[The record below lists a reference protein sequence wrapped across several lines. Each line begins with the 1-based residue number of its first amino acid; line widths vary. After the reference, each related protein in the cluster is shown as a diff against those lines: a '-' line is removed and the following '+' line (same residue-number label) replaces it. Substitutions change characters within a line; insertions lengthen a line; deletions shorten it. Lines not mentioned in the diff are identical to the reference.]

1 MIERRH
7 WQTRP
12 WRNRGQAIA
21 PRMAAPIQHSA
32 GSRLQA
38 LPYLWF
44 LAGPDGGTA
53 LQSWTTDPQTVF
65 IPCFRSEEEAETMAH
80 RAGVEPAQV
89 LGFAITE
96 LPDLLADLS
105 HRVLLVT
112 DVGDNGQVYGHYFPA
127 PAEVGTRGATRAA

>member
-12 WRNRGQAIA
+12 WRNRRQAIA
-21 PRMAAPIQHSA
+21 PRRTAPLQDGS

-44 LAGPDGGTA
+44 LAGPDSGTA

-65 IPCFRSEEEAETMAH
+65 IPCFRSEDEAETMAR

-112 DVGDNGQVYGHYFPA
+112 DVSDSGQVYGHYVPA
-127 PAEVGTRGATRAA
+127 PAAAAARDATRAA